1 MSDTRALLGKVRDLR
16 QRLSQ
21 VQGLVGEANKAA
33 AALLAPEADAPL
45 EERLSEGARRQAL
58 LDASIKQLSEESAGN
73 DIRPTRLIGKV
84 RQQLE
89 RGREFV
95 ARLQKLAE
103 EPIVSQ
109 GDADGGEGDD
119 PLLHAY
125 RETAAMTESTLRL
138 VQAFPDAPSSQLRLG
153 EGLENIINAIAE
165 RVGGLTAA
173 VEARKAELGR
183 RDALAHLLTRLHGG
197 TPVDA
202 DDFVILADY
211 LLSEVKQS
219 APMRFL
225 HASASKPAEFV
236 AAHSITAARV
246 TARLI
251 RHDADMQR
259 GARDIV
265 VAALLKDVGM
275 LGVDAATLAQATPL
289 SDDEKRQIEAH
300 CRVGAERVANHLPA
314 TAALCEAI
322 ATHHERLDGTG
333 YPAGLRQGQVGPLA
347 RLLAIAD
354 VYAALCCPRP
364 HRPAKDPR
372 SALTETLLMAERGL
386 LDRNLAERLLH
397 LSFYPVGSVVE
408 LADGAV
414 GVVVAA
420 HMAPRE
426 LHTPARPVVALLADA
441 EGKLLP
447 NPRHL
452 DLAEC
457 EGRSIV
463 RTLTAPQRRLLLG
476 RRYPELV

>member
-33 AALLAPEADAPL
+33 AALLTPESDAPL
-45 EERLSEGARRQAL
+45 EERISEGARRQAL
-58 LDASIKQLSEESAGN
+58 LDASIKQLAHESAGN
-73 DIRPTRLIGKV
+73 EIRPTRLIGKV

-89 RGREFV
+89 RGRELV
-95 ARLQKLAE
+95 GRLQKLAE

-109 GDADGGEGDD
+109 GDPDGGEGDD

-153 EGLENIINAIAE
+153 EGLENIMGAIAD
-165 RVGGLTAA
+165 RIGALATA
-173 VEARKAELGR
+173 VESRKAELGR
-183 RDALAHLLTRLHGG
+183 RTALAGMLTRLHAG
-197 TPVDA
+197 TPVDP
-202 DDFVILADY
+202 DEFVILADY
-211 LLSEVKQS
+211 LLHEMNQS

-225 HASASKPAEFV
+225 HAPDTKPAEFV

-246 TARLI
+246 LARLI

-275 LGVDAATLAQATPL
+275 LAVDPATLAQTEPL
-289 SDDEKRQIEAH
+289 SDEQKRQIESH
-300 CRVGAERVANHLPA
+300 CRIGAERVANHLPA

-364 HRPAKDPR
+364 HRAARDPR
-372 SALTETLLMAERGL
+372 TALTETLLMAERGL
-386 LDRNLAERLLH
+386 LDKNLAERLLH

-408 LADGAV
+408 LADGSV
-414 GVVVAA
+414 GLVVAS

-447 NPRHL
+447 APRHL

-463 RTLTAPQRRLLLG
+463 RTLPTPQRRQLLG
-476 RRYPELV
+476 RRYPELA

>member
-58 LDASIKQLSEESAGN
+58 LDASIKQLSDESAGN
-73 DIRPTRLIGKV
+73 EIRPTRLIGKV

-89 RGREFV
+89 RGRELV
-95 ARLQKLAE
+95 TRLKKLAE

-109 GDADGGEGDD
+109 GDPDGTEGDD

-138 VQAFPDAPSSQLRLG
+138 VQAFPDAPSAQLRLG
-153 EGLENIINAIAE
+153 EGLENIMSAVAD
-165 RVGGLTAA
+165 RVGALAAA
-173 VEARKAELGR
+173 VEARKAEIAR
-183 RDALAHLLTRLHGG
+183 RDSLARLLTRLHAGNA
-197 TPVDA
+197 VDA
-202 DDFVILADY
+202 DDFVILADF
-211 LLSEVKQS
+211 LINEVKQS
-219 APMRFL
+219 APLRFL
-225 HASASKPAEFV
+225 HAPATKPAEFV

-275 LGVDAATLAQATPL
+275 LGVDAATLAQTTPL
-289 SDDEKRQIEAH
+289 TDDQKRQIEAH
-300 CRVGAERVANHLPA
+300 CRIGAERVANHLPA

-333 YPAGLRQGQVGPLA
+333 YPAGLRQGQVGALP

-354 VYAALCCPRP
+354 AYAALCCPRP
-364 HRPAKDPR
+364 HRPARDPR
-372 SALTETLLMAERGL
+372 TALTETLLMAERGL
-386 LDRNLAERLLH
+386 LDRDLAERLLK

-408 LADGAV
+408 LADGSV
-414 GVVVAA
+414 GVVVAS

-447 NPRHL
+447 TPRHL

-457 EGRSIV
+457 DGRSIV
-463 RTLTAPQRRLLLG
+463 RSLPTPQRRQLLG
-476 RRYPELV
+476 RRYPELA